1 MAWARALGQCVDPPP
16 TRERRGPIGQARGSE
31 ASGVP
36 KFGGRGI
43 VRSSCSFGTHMA
55 SPFSFLG
62 RQCCFRGRAAGGG
75 GRGWGWWERVLCW
88 DEALYPHIFMW
99 EWESGSSVALLPSV
113 ASSAQ
118 GPSGFCLLSG
128 VTGFGLR
135 FGGLGLCL
143 GLGLGLAL
151 GIALALALEVELDL
165 DLELDLT
172 LTLTNNGRPR
182 DLLRAPEVQKQGP
195 VSPLPFV
202 IIAKTFLADSG
213 SAPEEASSG
222 SVFDTTV
229 CLPGLSSTRGL
240 SSRSRPHVPLGRV
253 SCLFSPHCQR
263 VEPSSLCQRYKN
275 SN

>member
-16 TRERRGPIGQARGSE
+16 TRERLGPISQARGSE

-62 RQCCFRGRAAGGG
+62 RQCCLRGRAAGGG

-151 GIALALALEVELDL
+151 GVALALALGLG
-165 DLELDLT
+165 LT
-172 LTLTNNGRPR
+172 L
-182 DLLRAPEVQKQGP
+182 
-195 VSPLPFV
+195 PLPLNL
-202 IIAKTFLADSG
+202 T
-213 SAPEEASSG
+213 
-222 SVFDTTV
+222 
-229 CLPGLSSTRGL
+229 
-240 SSRSRPHVPLGRV
+240 LG
-253 SCLFSPHCQR
+253 P
-263 VEPSSLCQRYKN
+263 
-275 SN
+275 